1 MQKNILTLEM
11 AKRIMAAAETKAS
24 ANKWKVVIAILD
36 DGGHLVYLQ
45 RADGT
50 QFGSVQIAINKAYA
64 AVSFKRPTK
73 TWEERLAE
81 GRLGYL
87 SFPNNLVLVEGGLP
101 LTLNGEVIG
110 SIGVSG
116 VQSSQDGE
124 IAAAGAAAL

>member
-1 MQKNILTLEM
+1 MQKKILTLEM
-11 AKRIMAAAETKAS
+11 AKRVAAAAETKAN
-24 ANKWKVVIAILD
+24 ANQWKVVIAILD
-36 DGGHLVYLQ
+36 DGGHQVYLQ

-50 QFGSVQIAINKAYA
+50 QFGSIDVAIGKAYSA
-64 AVSFKRPTK
+64 IAFRRPTK

-81 GRLGYL
+81 GRVGFL
-87 SFPNNLVLVEGGLP
+87 SFSKDFVLIEGGLP
-101 LTLNGEVIG
+101 LALNGEIIG